1 MAFMTVARLASLVFL
16 ISFAIHAQ
24 SLKSP
29 FDPVP
34 ADQRPALAQRLRAYT
49 EAFRTKDWA
58 GLYDLVSR
66 DSKISMDGKLK
77 VSKKA
82 FVRDMQGTYDLQRLI
97 KFVPVRTEMGGPGDF
112 SIYGCGKLPYGNEQI
127 ERIAAVHAVREEGDW
142 YFANWDYPDPPEPCA
157 RLSDPAWKPSR
168 SLRLDGPMSQVSCE
182 VLTCTL

>member
-1 MAFMTVARLASLVFL
+1 MALVKVSWFASLMLLVL
-16 ISFAIHAQ
+16 SAVHAQ
-24 SLKSP
+24 SAKSP

-58 GLYDLVSR
+58 GLYDLVSP
-66 DSKISMDGKLK
+66 DSKIGMDGKLK
-77 VSKKA
+77 VTKRV
-82 FVRDMQGTYDLQRLI
+82 FVRDIQGTYDLQRLI
-97 KFVPVRTEMGGPGDF
+97 KFVPDRTETGGPGDF
-112 SIYGCGKLPYGNEQI
+112 SIYGCGKLPYGNKQI

-142 YFANWDYPDPPEPCA
+142 LFSNWDYPDPPEPCS

-182 VLTCTL
+182 LFTCTL